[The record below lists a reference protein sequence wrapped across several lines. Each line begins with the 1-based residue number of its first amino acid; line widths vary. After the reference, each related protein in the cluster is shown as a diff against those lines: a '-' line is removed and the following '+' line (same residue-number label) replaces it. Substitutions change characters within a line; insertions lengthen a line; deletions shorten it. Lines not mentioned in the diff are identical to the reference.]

1 MIEKI
6 TGILNEI
13 DTEELRELQEI
24 IDNTLETRKK
34 NKERKK
40 MERSC
45 RSNDKL

>member
-34 NKERKK
+34 QRKK
-40 MERSC
+40 E
-45 RSNDKL
+45 NGEKLSKQ